1 MPAHKDPS
9 QFAVRQSMTSQWRE
23 TFVDGNSMPV
33 YVCTP
38 EHEIFGDVIVLMEAF
53 GLTEHVRDV
62 CEKLARE
69 GFRAIAP
76 DLYYFLEKD
85 GLDGPRTFA
94 PATLND
100 AIAAVHQL
108 DDARAL
114 QMVNAV
120 IAWRDQ
126 QYLPLFLFGLCMGGR
141 LAYAVGGERHAFD
154 AIVSFYGPR
163 ISQLTATPHCPLF
176 LAYGEQDPLIP
187 GGERA
192 AVREKLE
199 IAGVAHRLQVYLNAG
214 HGFLCEQ
221 REGYQREAASNAFN
235 DAITFMRETV
245 LMRSC

>member
-9 QFAVRQSMTSQWRE
+9 QFAVRQSMTSRWSE
-23 TFVDGNSMPV
+23 TSVDGHAMPL

-38 EHEIFGDVIVLMEAF
+38 EHEIFGDVIVLMEVF
-53 GLTEHVRDV
+53 GLTDHVRDI

-76 DLYYFLEKD
+76 DLYYFLQ
-85 GLDGPRTFA
+85 GPRVFSTE
-94 PATLND
+94 TLND
-100 AIAAVHQL
+100 ALAATREL
-108 DDARAL
+108 TDARAL
-114 QMVNAV
+114 QSINAI

-126 QYLPLFLFGLCMGGR
+126 KHLPLFLFGLCIGGR
-141 LAYAVGGERHAFD
+141 LAYAIGSERHAFD
-154 AIVSFYGPR
+154 AIVGFYGTG
-163 ISQLTATPHCPLF
+163 IGHLQATPQSPTPQCPVF

-187 GGERA
+187 ASERM
-192 AVREKLE
+192 AVRERLE
-199 IAGVAHRLQVYLNAG
+199 QAGIAHRLQVYLNAG

-221 REGYQREAASNAFN
+221 REGYQREAAANAFG

>member
-9 QFAVRQSMTSQWRE
+9 QFAVRQSMTSHWSE
-23 TFVDGNSMPV
+23 IDVGESTMSV

-38 EHEIFGDVIVLMEAF
+38 EREIFGDVVVLMEAF
-53 GLTEHVRDV
+53 GLTEHVREV

-69 GFRAIAP
+69 GFRAMAP
-76 DLYYFLEKD
+76 DLYCFLDKE
-85 GLDGPRTFA
+85 GLHGPRTFTQ
-94 PATLND
+94 ATLND

-108 DDARAL
+108 NDARAL

-126 QYLPLFLFGLCMGGR
+126 QHLPLFLFGLCMGGR
-141 LAYAVGGERHAFD
+141 LACAIGSERHAFE
-154 AIVSFYGPR
+154 AVVSFYGPR

-187 GGERA
+187 SSERA

-199 IAGVAHRLQVYLNAG
+199 DAGVAHRLQVYLNAG

-221 REGYQREAASNAFN
+221 REGYQREAASNALN
-235 DAITFMRETV
+235 DATTFMRETV